1 MTRVLL
7 RPALALKTDRYRVY
21 SVWETPKREKRLH
34 PEDYHGGSSLL
45 TNFSPILLYADLLE
59 YAKRVALQGNSNK
72 FVAYAPSG
80 HLEGVYIAAQLGGSR
95 VKVERIRWHLCSSF
109 ATKADDKT
117 PLHKGVWT
125 NVDTIYIDFPDVSG
139 PIAPFSRGKAQ
150 GYTEGLQASRDRT
163 SGDFGE
169 SKESWRESVPG
180 DWLHPAF
187 R

>member
-7 RPALALKTDRYRVY
+7 RPALSLKTDRIIVSTVIDKKLTQLPYFRAGN
-21 SVWETPKREKRLH
+21 RLAH
-34 PEDYHGGSSLL
+34 
-45 TNFSPILLYADLLE
+45 FSPILPFDDLLE

-150 GYTEGLQASRDRT
+150 GYTEGLRTSRDRAG
-163 SGDFGE
+163 GDFGE
-169 SKESWRESVPG
+169 GKESWRESMPG